1 LKVIFRSEREQ
12 SRSKAKYK
20 GKFFR
25 FLLLLAWLLTAG
37 AAYAQQAIWQGVLHN
52 AAGAPIASA
61 KVHEELSQVFFDPLL
76 ELQAPEPPAATTLA
90 GDAIR
95 CLVIEDDAGP
105 FNPLDAP
112 AVDTSLPLEQKPLGG
127 LGILL
132 IRKSVDELEYR
143 RSGNRNVLVMK
154 NRLTSS

>member
-1 LKVIFRSEREQ
+1 LEVSLHHQASEIPLVHDALDE
-12 SRSKAKYK
+12 
-20 GKFFR
+20 
-25 FLLLLAWLLTAG
+25 LAAGHSLPARCVARLHLALEEHLANIIAHGGNRGLAG
-37 AAYAQQAIWQGVLHN
+37 AITVRFA
-52 AAGAPIASA
+52 
-61 KVHEELSQVFFDPLL
+61 L
-76 ELQAPEPPAATTLA
+76 EPAAL
-90 GDAIR
+90 R
-95 CLVIEDDAGP
+95 VEIEDNAGP

-112 AVDTSLPLEQKPLGG
+112 AVDTSLPLGQKPLGG

>member
-1 LKVIFRSEREQ
+1 MLHYQASDVPLVHDALDELATRHRLPARCVARLHLAIEEHL
-12 SRSKAKYK
+12 ANIIAHGGYP
-20 GKFFR
+20 GPTGTITVR
-25 FLLLLAWLLTAG
+25 F
-37 AAYAQQAIWQGVLHN
+37 
-52 AAGAPIASA
+52 
-61 KVHEELSQVFFDPLL
+61 EL
-76 ELQAPEPPAATTLA
+76 EP
-90 GDAIR
+90 DALR
-95 CLVIEDDAGP
+95 VEIEDDAGP

-154 NRLTSS
+154 NRLIAS